1 MNLHPPTTEG
11 TMNEDTSEQRHGI
24 AGIAESAEFNQ
35 KDELCWVHQRN
46 WQIGGQEPT
55 VRLYV
60 CAANVYR
67 VRTLRL
73 CNLFGRGSVH
83 AWLLITSQL
92 ARPRLG
98 MISSCCGCSQS
109 RSIWSS
115 TTTFNMYRSGNLPYQ
130 PEGTEIQKHINT
142 YNIGLESLLTFIFLL
157 YPTC

>member
-1 MNLHPPTTEG
+1 MLSAPTELTEL
-11 TMNEDTSEQRHGI
+11 TDR
-24 AGIAESAEFNQ
+24 
-35 KDELCWVHQRN
+35 R
-46 WQIGGQEPT
+46 QEPT

-83 AWLLITSQL
+83 ARLLITSQL

-142 YNIGLESLLTFIFLL
+142 YNIGLESLLTLIFLL
-157 YPTC
+157 YPTCSWDGSFWTRIVNL